1 MVCLEALIGKTSRT
15 SRTRHHMLYPKHMW
29 QAAGSDAR
37 RLRGAFIVRLP
48 GYLHQQLHWELDNQ
62 FEENVDAGKLPHRST
77 LARILENYQLNE
89 DYVRMMG
96 AYEKLEWLK
105 SQLDGSIANIWL
117 KSFIEREQAFLL
129 NHQEEIAK

>member
-1 MVCLEALIGKTSRT
+1 MEALIGKPSRT

-48 GYLHQQLHWELDNQ
+48 GYLHQQLHWELDDK
-62 FEENVDAGKLPHRST
+62 FEENVDAGKLPLRST
-77 LARILENYQLNE
+77 LARILENYQLDE
-89 DYVRMMG
+89 DRVRMMG

-105 SQLDGSIANIWL
+105 AQLDDSFTNLWL
-117 KSFIEREQAFLL
+117 KGFIEREQDFLL
-129 NHQEEIAK
+129 THQEEIAK